1 MEPIHELSYE
11 PFLNFLNINE
21 QNLQR
26 KKPIDYT
33 FSRTKKPIFIIEAL
47 VSHPKIDLTLPL
59 LNGHDLFTNLA
70 QYEVTNAIKIYLE
83 KFEPNWN
90 SLDQNENPVFLKLL
104 SLRKNY
110 DIYQKVIENFEKLD
124 LSLTDSRG
132 ANITHYIVFYAGSKS
147 YLEKIY
153 ETNPDLF
160 LVRDKT
166 GQHSLFRATVA
177 SKELL
182 YDNPQD
188 RQDPVKIL
196 LDLGINFDLEA
207 EESEKG
213 RNLAHLAVS
222 NVNTYLFNYIYKR
235 KPQLFLKEDKDKS
248 TSLHYAALSG
258 SSNFIKMILSIPNG
272 EFTKPDELR
281 KYPIH
286 YAFESEDVDSIAE
299 FIQAEVMLDVVDPEG
314 KVIIDYLL
322 LNEDLEELV
331 ELYITKRPESLFDGL
346 VKAIEI
352 EDFIYIDNFLSAG
365 ADINRKIERG
375 EYRGLYPLMIP
386 LKLKSPKTFDFLVT
400 GFDPEVPDDPSD
412 RGEVNFNV
420 VDSQGRSIH
429 TYAMA
434 TQKEEFIELLRNWKT
449 PIHHGKKI
457 EGTENKYI
465 SHVLLS
471 TAAFNNWRYGD
482 EFEINATHRFLEQ
495 FFSLDGLV
503 PDVYDRNGD
512 SWVMVALKNN
522 NSFIFSEAIKRCEKL
537 IEVQSNGY
545 RAIDLALKLQDWNVF
560 REALKFGFHPNQKY
574 LINKVNTINVLQ
586 KIFEYWGYS
595 DPSPYFE
602 LINLGFDTNVIL
614 DALNDLFENDQLLDK
629 LEIYTNFYLK
639 KCQKIH
645 LENNQVY
652 RLKNEDHLIYPFLKD
667 TTACISPLR
676 YGKI

>member
-1 MEPIHELSYE
+1 M
-11 PFLNFLNINE
+11 
-21 QNLQR
+21 
-26 KKPIDYT
+26 
-33 FSRTKKPIFIIEAL
+33 
-47 VSHPKIDLTLPL
+47 
-59 LNGHDLFTNLA
+59 NGHDLFTNLA

-104 SLRKNY
+104 SLKNY

-412 RGEVNFNV
+412 RG
-420 VDSQGRSIH
+420 R
-429 TYAMA
+429 
-434 TQKEEFIELLRNWKT
+434 
-449 PIHHGKKI
+449 
-457 EGTENKYI
+457 
-465 SHVLLS
+465 
-471 TAAFNNWRYGD
+471 
-482 EFEINATHRFLEQ
+482 
-495 FFSLDGLV
+495 
-503 PDVYDRNGD
+503 
-512 SWVMVALKNN
+512 
-522 NSFIFSEAIKRCEKL
+522 
-537 IEVQSNGY
+537 
-545 RAIDLALKLQDWNVF
+545 
-560 REALKFGFHPNQKY
+560 
-574 LINKVNTINVLQ
+574 
-586 KIFEYWGYS
+586 
-595 DPSPYFE
+595 
-602 LINLGFDTNVIL
+602 
-614 DALNDLFENDQLLDK
+614 
-629 LEIYTNFYLK
+629 
-639 KCQKIH
+639 
-645 LENNQVY
+645 
-652 RLKNEDHLIYPFLKD
+652 
-667 TTACISPLR
+667 
-676 YGKI
+676 